1 MVSELMT
8 SSDTN
13 SNLTSGR
20 RFQLSASQIVF
31 HAQELVILHVSRST
45 KLTEI
50 ACTFLEV
57 KMMKITNFRILG
69 NTILHP
75 KSGL

>member
-1 MVSELMT
+1 MVRELMT

-13 SNLTSGR
+13 SNLTNGR
-20 RFQLSASQIVF
+20 RFQLSVNQIVF
-31 HAQELVILHVSRST
+31 HVQELVILHVSRST

-57 KMMKITNFRILG
+57 RMMKITNFRILG
-69 NTILHP
+69 NIISHP